1 MRRLLAVLSL
11 ILLGFCSSG
20 CTERRAQ
27 VAVQTA
33 LTAAAE
39 GVDAADR
46 VVDEGLPAAFERAG
60 DQALAEC
67 AGSCPDPMAIARRI
81 LRPWTAAVTGLR
93 HATDTLHVLQD
104 GLDLW
109 IATGQLP
116 DWGLVCEEA
125 EQTFGSLLSLFASAG
140 LQPPALLSTVQPHVS
155 TACELV
161 VSFARSQE
169 R

>member
-1 MRRLLAVLSL
+1 MRWLVTVLALT
-11 ILLGFCSSG
+11 LLGFCSGG
-20 CTERRAQ
+20 CTEHRAQ
-27 VAVQTA
+27 FATQTA

-46 VVDEGLPAAFERAG
+46 VVAEALPAAVESAG
-60 DQALAEC
+60 DQASQEC
-67 AGSCPDPMAIARRI
+67 AGSCPDPMAIAVRI

-109 IATGQLP
+109 IATGSLP
-116 DWGLVCEEA
+116 DWGPICEEA
-125 EQTFGSLLSLFASAG
+125 EQTFGSLLALLAAAG
-140 LQPPALLSTVQPHVS
+140 LQPPALLSTVQPHIS

-161 VSFARSQE
+161 VGFVQSQG